1 MSLESTSIGIRFN
14 IGHIFVLF
22 IPLVCKVLSHLVMH
36 LCICVVLST
45 LLTIVI
51 NEFRTEA
58 AAPFT
63 ITTAPNAYE
72 KWGQL

>member
-51 NEFRTEA
+51 NEFKLLL
-58 AAPFT
+58 FT
-63 ITTAPNAYE
+63 ITTAQNAYE